1 MTTPYKSLVQGQ
13 HKNGGRNNRGV
24 ITCRHRGGGHK
35 RRYRFIDFHRDKSNI
50 SACVQKIEY
59 DPNRSAR
66 IAFLEYE
73 DGEKRYILYPVG
85 LKVGDKVLRSD
96 TAPNSIGNCL
106 PIQNVPLG
114 ISVHNIELTPRKGG
128 QLVRAAG
135 AVAQIVAKEGGFAT
149 IRLPSG
155 EIRLVSQTC
164 LATIGQVGSGRTGKR
179 YKAGQMRW
187 LGKRPSV
194 RGSAMN
200 PCDHPH
206 GGGEGRCPI
215 GRPHPMTPWGRPA
228 LGVHTRKSK
237 KYSNQYI
244 VRAPSLRGGR

>member
-1 MTTPYKSLVQGQ
+1 MTKPLKSLVIGQ
-13 HKNGGRNNRGV
+13 HKKAGRNNRGI

-35 RRYRFIDFHRDKSNI
+35 RSYRVIDFNREKRDI
-50 SACVQKIEY
+50 VAIVHKIEY
-59 DPNRSAR
+59 DPNRSAH
-66 IAFLEYE
+66 IALIEYRG
-73 DGEKRYILYPVG
+73 GEKGYILHPEG
-85 LKVGDKVLRSD
+85 LKVGDSILRSE
-96 TAPNSIGNCL
+96 TAPNAIGNCL
-106 PIQNVPLG
+106 PIENIPLG
-114 ISVHNIELTPRKGG
+114 IAIHNIELTPKKGG
-128 QLVRAAG
+128 QLVRSAG
-135 AVAQIVAKEGGFAT
+135 TVAQIIAKEGVFAT

-155 EIRLVSQTC
+155 EIRLISQAC
-164 LATIGQVGSGRTGKR
+164 VATIGQVGSKKVEKK
-179 YKAGQMRW
+179 YKAGQIRW

-215 GRPHPMTPWGRPA
+215 GRNHPMTPWGRPA

-244 VRAPSLRGGR
+244 ILKPF

>member
-1 MTTPYKSLVQGQ
+1 MTKPFKSLVTGL
-13 HKNGGRNNRGV
+13 HKKAGRNNRGI

-35 RRYRFIDFHRDKSNI
+35 RRYRFIDFYRDKKDI
-50 SACVQKIEY
+50 PAIVQQIEY
-59 DPNRSAR
+59 DPNRSAH
-66 IAFLEYE
+66 IAFIEYA
-73 DGEKRYILYPVG
+73 DGEKRYILHPEG
-85 LKVGDKVLRSD
+85 LKVGDSVLRSE
-96 TAPNSIGNCL
+96 TAPNAIGNCL
-106 PIQNVPLG
+106 PIKNVPLG
-114 ISVHNIELTPRKGG
+114 ISVHNIELTPNKGG
-128 QLVRAAG
+128 QLVRSAG
-135 AVAQIVAKEGGFAT
+135 SVAQIVAKEGRFAS

-155 EIRLVSQTC
+155 EIRLILQTC
-164 LATIGQVGSGRTGKR
+164 SATIGQVGSKKIEKK

-187 LGKRPSV
+187 LGKRPTV

-215 GRPHPMTPWGRPA
+215 GRSQPMTPWGRPA

-244 VRAPSLRGGR
+244 VRGN

>member
-1 MTTPYKSLVQGQ
+1 MIKLYKNLLIGLR
-13 HKNGGRNNRGV
+13 KKAGRNNRGV

-35 RRYRFIDFHRDKSNI
+35 RRYRFIDFHRNKNDI
-50 SACVQKIEY
+50 SAIVHQIEY

-66 IAFLEYE
+66 IALVEYE
-73 DGEKRYILYPVG
+73 DGEKRYILHPVG
-85 LKVGDKVLRSD
+85 LKVGDSIIRGK
-96 TAPNSIGNCL
+96 TAPNAIGNCL

-114 ISVHNIELTPRKGG
+114 IAVHNIELTPHKGG

-135 AVAQIVAKEGGFAT
+135 TVAQIVAKEGGFAT

-155 EIRLVSQTC
+155 EIRLISQEC
-164 LATIGQVGSGRTGKR
+164 AATIGQVGSKSSEKK

-187 LGKRPSV
+187 RGRRPTV
-194 RGSAMN
+194 RGAAMN

-244 VRAPSLRGGR
+244 VRAPSLRGTR

>member
-1 MTTPYKSLVQGQ
+1 MTKSYKSLLTGL
-13 HKNGGRNNRGV
+13 HKNAGRNNRGI

-35 RRYRFIDFHRDKSNI
+35 RLYRFIDFYRDKYNVPAI
-50 SACVQKIEY
+50 VEKIEY
-59 DPNRSAR
+59 DPNRSAC
-66 IAFLEYE
+66 IAFITYQ
-73 DGEKRYILYPVG
+73 DGVKRYILHPVG
-85 LKVGDKVLRSD
+85 LKVGDTIIRSK
-96 TAPNSIGNCL
+96 TAPNAVGNCL

-114 ISVHNIELTPRKGG
+114 IAIHNIELTPKKGA

-135 AVAQIVAKEGGFAT
+135 TVAHIVAKEGRFAT

-155 EIRLVSQTC
+155 EIRLVLQTC
-164 LATIGQVGSGRTGKR
+164 LATIGQVGIGPSIGTGKK

-187 LGKRPSV
+187 LGKRPVV

-215 GRPHPMTPWGRPA
+215 GRAHPMTPWGKPA

-244 VRAPSLRGGR
+244 VRTSSLG